1 MRVVISS
8 PADAIV
14 AGMACTGHPGPV
26 YVTRLDGW
34 SGTPAPQ
41 GEPVALPV
49 AGGAAWPVRITQSS
63 RVVTVGIHARCAT
76 GLEAAQLCDRLAA
89 LAGQRLTLEVSD
101 EGGTR
106 SAGCLL
112 SDAVSPVVGR
122 GGSRVDA
129 DLVLT
134 CPDPLRYGP
143 EQVVEG
149 EGGAFSALVGGT
161 APTWPV
167 FRFSGPVTAF
177 TLASG
182 GHSVS
187 WEGTGPVTLDTRD
200 MVPSTGTLSA
210 DDGFAVGPGRAY
222 VSYSATGATGATMTV
237 RPAWR

>member
-8 PADAIV
+8 PADEIV
-14 AGMACTGHPGPV
+14 AGTASTGHPGPV

-34 SGTPAPQ
+34 RGAPAPQ

-49 AGGAAWPVRITQSS
+49 AGGAAWPVRVTTAS
-63 RVVTVGIHARCAT
+63 RVVTVGLHALCAT

-89 LAGQRLTLEVSD
+89 LAGQSLTLEVAD
-101 EGGTR
+101 EGGMR
-106 SAGCLL
+106 SAECLL
-112 SDAVSPVVGR
+112 SDSVDPVVGR
-122 GGSRVDA
+122 GGRRVDA
-129 DLVLT
+129 DIILT

-143 EQVVEG
+143 EQVVDG

-167 FRFSGPVTAF
+167 FRFSGPVTSF
-177 TLASG
+177 SLSSG

-187 WEGTGPVTLDTRD
+187 WEGRGPVKLDTRD

-210 DDGFAVGPGRAY
+210 DDGFSVGPGHVY